1 MHHLQVKHRSKCAVR
16 ELNEKNEL
24 LWLLPGQVLGV
35 KDGVDGRAGARL
47 PAFVQHQENPRD
59 GEVTFFK

>member
-1 MHHLQVKHRSKCAVR
+1 MKK
-16 ELNEKNEL
+16 ELV
-24 LWLLPGQVLGV
+24 WHLPGQVLGV

-59 GEVTFFK
+59 GEITFLDK